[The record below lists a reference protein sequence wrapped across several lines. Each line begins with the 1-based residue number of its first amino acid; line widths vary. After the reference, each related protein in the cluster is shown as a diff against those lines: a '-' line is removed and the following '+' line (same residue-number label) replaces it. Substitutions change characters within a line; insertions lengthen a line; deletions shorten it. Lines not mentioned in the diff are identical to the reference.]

1 MIDFENILRR
11 YNICVFGIFEGIE
24 NENNFE
30 IIIKEIIEK
39 IFLELNINFNLYIE
53 RIYRFLFKYIF

>member
-11 YNICVFGIFEGIE
+11 YNIRVFGIFEGIE